1 VKVDRAHQLVA
12 GKRQLFRDM
21 LSLGCTFISPSQH
34 VADAFNSLYGAGR
47 CQIINN
53 GIDVATEAILAEL
66 TPVAKPRAN
75 RKSLSLRMT
84 CVTTVKPTSS
94 WCAT

>member
-1 VKVDRAHQLVA
+1 VKVDRAHSWWPESA
-12 GKRQLFRDM
+12 SCFRDM

-53 GIDVATEAILAEL
+53 GIDVATEAIL
-66 TPVAKPRAN
+66 P
-75 RKSLSLRMT
+75 S
-84 CVTTVKPTSS
+84 
-94 WCAT
+94 